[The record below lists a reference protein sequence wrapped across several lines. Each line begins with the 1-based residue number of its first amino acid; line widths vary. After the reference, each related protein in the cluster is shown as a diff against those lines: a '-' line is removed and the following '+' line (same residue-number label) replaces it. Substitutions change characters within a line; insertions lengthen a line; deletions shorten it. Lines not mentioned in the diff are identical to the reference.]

1 MPESH
6 GLPEQVV
13 RPRKAAGRN
22 NSSQTPIAAS
32 VANGGWE
39 LIITNSSHYCF
50 IPISSSPFFIS
61 FILIYLLIEY
71 LYTAIQSPMS
81 YSGLKDF
88 ISDLE
93 NNGEVQKIEI
103 FVDPVLEIS
112 EITDRVTKAGGKA
125 LLFENNG
132 TQFPVL
138 INAFGSG
145 KRMSMAIGRK
155 DIEEAGKEIEKIFT
169 SLSGFSGNLFKKF
182 SGLPDLIKLSGIFP
196 SKSSGRGKCQQ
207 VIHHDPDLEI
217 LPVLK
222 CWPYDGNRFITL
234 PMVHTMHPETG
245 KTNVGMYRMQ
255 ILDKNSTG
263 MHWQLHKTG
272 ANHFEAWKKTGRK
285 MPVSVALGGD
295 PAYTYAATAPLP
307 ENIDEY
313 ILAGFLRKKKV
324 KLVKCITN
332 NLYVPADADIIIEG
346 FVDPL
351 EELVWE
357 GPFGDHT
364 GFYSLADWYP
374 RFHVTCITHASAAVY
389 PATIVGVP
397 PQEDAFLSNAT
408 EKIFLAPIKLTLQ
421 HEIEDIHMP
430 DAGVA
435 HNLVVVKIKKSYS
448 GQGLKVINSLL
459 GAGQMMF
466 TKYIVVVDGN
476 VDIRDYYY
484 LIKNIFAN
492 TNFAKD
498 LVFSR
503 GPLDVLDHSS
513 DTFAFGGKLGI
524 DATVKTPDE
533 RQGINSDENTTDIVP
548 DDVFDKLVTTNLI
561 RSYNSGFLHKNIP
574 LLILSVNTSVDFET
588 VTRLKNALSVTPGIG
603 RCKIILI
610 VDHTVDVSD
619 CFTVAW
625 QVLGNSDPLRDHYYI
640 SGSSLLIDATIK
652 AFRPGGFTRRWPNVV
667 CSDHETIKAVD
678 MKWELLG
685 IGDFIPSPSLKS
697 INLKRNGN
705 EEVKI

>member
-1 MPESH
+1 M
-6 GLPEQVV
+6 
-13 RPRKAAGRN
+13 
-22 NSSQTPIAAS
+22 T
-32 VANGGWE
+32 
-39 LIITNSSHYCF
+39 
-50 IPISSSPFFIS
+50 
-61 FILIYLLIEY
+61 
-71 LYTAIQSPMS
+71 
-81 YSGLKDF
+81 YSGLNDF

-93 NNGEVQKIEI
+93 NSGELQRIKT

-125 LLFENNG
+125 LLFENTG
-132 TQFPVL
+132 TQFPIL
-138 INAFGSG
+138 INAFGSA

-155 DIEEAGKEIEKIFT
+155 DFQEAGQEIEKIFSSLTGT
-169 SLSGFSGNLFKKF
+169 SASLFKKL
-182 SGLPDLIKLSGIFP
+182 SGLPDLIKISGILPAKTFG
-196 SKSSGRGKCQQ
+196 KGKCQQ
-207 VIHHDPDLEI
+207 VIHNDPDLGL

-234 PMVHTMHPETG
+234 PMVHTIHPETG

-272 ANHFEAWKKTGRK
+272 ANHFEAWKKTGRR

-295 PAYTYAATAPLP
+295 PVYTYASTAPLP

-324 KLVKCITN
+324 KLVKCISN
-332 NLYVPADADIIIEG
+332 DLFVPADADIIIEG
-346 FVDPL
+346 YVDPS
-351 EELVWE
+351 EELIWE

-374 RFHVTCITHASAAVY
+374 RFHITCITHAHNAVY
-389 PATIVGVP
+389 PATLVGIP
-397 PQEDAFLSNAT
+397 PQEDAFLAMAT
-408 EKIFLAPIKLTLQ
+408 EKIFLTPIKLTLQ
-421 HEIEDIHMP
+421 PEVEDLHMP

-435 HNLVVVKIKKSYS
+435 HNLVIVKIRKSYS
-448 GQGLKVINSLL
+448 GQGMKVINSLL

-466 TKYIVVVDGN
+466 TKYLVVVEGD
-476 VDIRDYYY
+476 VDIRDYNF

-492 TNFAKD
+492 TDFAID
-498 LVFSR
+498 MVFSR

-524 DATVKTPDE
+524 DATVKTPE
-533 RQGINSDENTTDIVP
+533 EMQGIISVKDTTDKMP
-548 DDVFDKLVTTNLI
+548 DNVFKQMIATNLI
-561 RSYNSGFLHKNIP
+561 RNYYSGLLKDNLP
-574 LLILSVNTSVDFET
+574 LLILSVDSASDIEVINK
-588 VTRLKNALSVTPGIG
+588 LKNVLNNTPGIG
-603 RCKIILI
+603 RYKTILV
-610 VDHTVDVSD
+610 VDHTVDVNN

-625 QVLGNSDPLRDHYYI
+625 QVFGNSDPVRDHCYI

-667 CSDHETIKAVD
+667 CSDAETIKAVD
-678 MKWELLG
+678 KKWELLE
-685 IGDFIPSPSLKS
+685 IGDFIPSPSLKTMNMKHNCKEE
-697 INLKRNGN
+697 IKR
-705 EEVKI
+705 